1 MLCPRPLRSAGRW
14 RKSKTCQTAKA
25 GYTNKLRQMRDMGS
39 DFIVMT
45 SVSSAPAIAVAPA
58 PPPVS
63 PTPVV
68 TPSALPDSVAPDSVV
83 PDSAAQGDWVAAHYD
98 PALFDQAYNKVRG
111 MGHIQY
117 DFPSIKPPD
126 PPPEWLAKLIE
137 FLGGASSGIRYF
149 IYALAAL
156 LLLYILYRIFP
167 AFRIWVD
174 QRFARTSPDTEADA
188 WQPEI
193 NRARALLEEAE
204 ALAAEGYYAEAVHLL
219 LWRSIG
225 IIGTRLPKL
234 LKPSLTA
241 RDIARAPELPD
252 DARAAFATIADV
264 VELSLFGRRPV
275 DREGWERCRD
285 AYSRFAQ
292 RENWTKPKGGRAGDS
307 ALATAELVA

>member
-1 MLCPRPLRSAGRW
+1 
-14 RKSKTCQTAKA
+14 
-25 GYTNKLRQMRDMGS
+25 
-39 DFIVMT
+39 MT
-45 SVSSAPAIAVAPA
+45 SVSSAPAIAVPPA
-58 PPPVS
+58 PPPAPPTPP

-68 TPSALPDSVAPDSVV
+68 TPGALPDNVGPDSAIA
-83 PDSAAQGDWVAAHYD
+83 DTAAQDTAAQGDWVAAQYD

-111 MGHIQY
+111 MGQIQY

-126 PPPEWLAKLIE
+126 PPPEWLAKIIE
-137 FLGGASSGIRYF
+137 FLSGASSGIRYF

-156 LLLYILYRIFP
+156 LFLYILYRIFP

-174 QRFARTSPDTEADA
+174 QRFVRTSPDTEADV

-292 RENWTKPKGGRAGDS
+292 RENWTKPKSGRAGDS
-307 ALATAELVA
+307 GLATAELPA

>member
-1 MLCPRPLRSAGRW
+1 
-14 RKSKTCQTAKA
+14 
-25 GYTNKLRQMRDMGS
+25 
-39 DFIVMT
+39 MT
-45 SVSSAPAIAVAPA
+45 SVSSAPAIAVPPA
-58 PPPVS
+58 PPPAPPTPP
-63 PTPVV
+63 PTPVG
-68 TPSALPDSVAPDSVV
+68 TPGALPDSVAPDT
-83 PDSAAQGDWVAAHYD
+83 AAQGDWVAAQYD
-98 PALFDQAYNKVRG
+98 PALFEQAYNQVRG

-126 PPPEWLAKLIE
+126 PPPEWLAKLFE

-149 IYALAAL
+149 IYALAAS

-174 QRFARTSPDTEADA
+174 QRFVRTSADTEADA

-241 RDIARAPELPD
+241 RDIAGAPELPD

-292 RENWTKPKGGRAGDS
+292 RENWTKPKGGRADESG
-307 ALATAELVA
+307 LATAELPA

>member
-1 MLCPRPLRSAGRW
+1 
-14 RKSKTCQTAKA
+14 
-25 GYTNKLRQMRDMGS
+25 
-39 DFIVMT
+39 MT
-45 SVSSAPAIAVAPA
+45 SVSSAPAVAPA
-58 PPPVS
+58 LPPV
-63 PTPVV
+63 PLPPAPQPPVATP
-68 TPSALPDSVAPDSVV
+68 SVAPDGAS
-83 PDSAAQGDWVAAHYD
+83 DAAGAALHYD

-111 MGHIQY
+111 MGQIQY
-117 DFPSIKPPD
+117 DFPVAKPSD
-126 PPPEWLAKLIE
+126 PPPEWIKNLFE
-137 FLGGASSGIRYF
+137 FLGNASGGIRYF
-149 IYALAAL
+149 IYGAAVL
-156 LLLYILYRIFP
+156 LLLYVLYRLFP

-174 QRFARTSPDTEADA
+174 QRLVRTKPDAEVDA

-204 ALAAEGYYAEAVHLL
+204 ALAAQGHYAEAVHLL

-252 DARAAFATIADV
+252 AARTAFATIADV

-292 RENWTKPKGGRAGDS
+292 PENWAAPKRPA
-307 ALATAELVA
+307 ALPPVTVQAPA